1 MVDNLIYEIPKWF
14 SNIIAALGGVI
25 FLYLF
30 FQIVSLVFNRRR
42 KKILELIRKDL
53 NRIEKKIDIL
63 KNMPNEG
70 KRTYNKA
77 NEKKRNK

>member
-1 MVDNLIYEIPKWF
+1 MEEIISALPQSITK
-14 SNIIAALGGVI
+14 IIAALGGVI

-30 FQIVSLVFNRRR
+30 FQILSLVFNRRK

-63 KNMPNEG
+63 KSIPSEG
-70 KRTYNKA
+70 KRTFNKA